1 MRFGLENPHT
11 WHGSTDKS
19 QKTLTPGTAPQSN
32 ARYEGVPGTALW
44 SSARYGGVPG
54 TALWSSARYEG
65 FLGLFCGAVPGVRVL
80 WSLLGASGSWY
91 VDPGP

>member
-1 MRFGLENPHT
+1 MGKRDSYGAVA
-11 WHGSTDKS
+11 
-19 QKTLTPGTAPQSN
+19 GTA
-32 ARYEGVPGTALW
+32 RE
-44 SSARYGGVPG
+44 
-54 TALWSSARYEG
+54 SSARYEG